1 MKKIFSIFLVCFLAF
16 ASASAAFAA
25 TVEINLAAG
34 EQYVIPEGRQ
44 GDCTVDDESVVLAAG
59 DTITA
64 LRPGRTKVHISG
76 AVTTDYIVL
85 VLFSG
90 SETASETLPVPEAKP
105 AAEPVPAPLPSPS
118 PAPLQAE
125 DGEPE
130 IFIQLPG
137 EAPSQTAV
145 PELEPEPEEEEPT
158 AEESAVSSQPE
169 DDSPAFQSYNRS
181 AVPDLINGAI
191 DLAFTQWEEDAE
203 EGTKKFS
210 RLGKYNKYSYWQC
223 GSGSG
228 CDIGWCGAFL
238 GYVYDHAGV
247 PMDVPTESVPH
258 EGGVPYTVRAA
269 GVGKIYTGFSNM
281 ERLSMVPRP
290 GYFVVY
296 GQQKGYAYKH
306 IGLVVDADELEDGRY
321 LIKTIE
327 GNMSSTIRRY
337 CYLFDSTED
346 VKNLKPCPEE
356 YVRDDAGINAY
367 QHVSNWN
374 ITTFCQTWLPDVE

>member
-1 MKKIFSIFLVCFLAF
+1 MKKALYFFLICLLTFAFTAAAF
-16 ASASAAFAA
+16 AS

-34 EQYVIPEGRQ
+34 EQYVIPESRRGA
-44 GDCTVDDESVVLAAG
+44 CTVDDESVVRVSG
-59 DTITA
+59 YTVTA
-64 LRPGRTKVHISG
+64 LRPGRALVHISG
-76 AVTTDYIVL
+76 NVTTDLIVL

-90 SETASETLPVPEAKP
+90 GESASESLPQ
-105 AAEPVPAPLPSPS
+105 AAEPAVSETTAAPLPSPS
-118 PAPLQAE
+118 PAPVQAE

-130 IFIQLPG
+130 IFIRLP
-137 EAPSQTAV
+137 EESPAAPTAV
-145 PELEPEPEEEEPT
+145 PAATPEPIATQAP
-158 AEESAVSSQPE
+158 AETPAPSIFP
-169 DDSPAFQSYNRS
+169 DDGPAFQHYDHS

-203 EGTKKFS
+203 QGTKKFS

-238 GYVYDHAGV
+238 GYVFDNAGV
-247 PMDVPTESVPH
+247 PMDKPTDSVPH
-258 EGGVPYTVRAA
+258 EGGIPYSVRAA

-281 ERLSMVPRP
+281 ERLSMIPRP

-306 IGLVVDADELEDGRY
+306 IGLVVDADDLGDGRY

-337 CYLFDSTED
+337 CYLYDSNEA
-346 VKNLKPCPEE
+346 VKNLQPCPEE

-367 QHVSNWN
+367 EHVKNWN
-374 ITTFCQTWLPDVE
+374 ITTFCQTWLPAGD